1 MDRDD
6 RSEKKSEYKSAARLR
21 DRSRRRMR
29 EFVLSFHNWI
39 SVFNENSYIKLK
51 NISVFNLLA
60 PFLRFLNTRYDWNI
74 YCYWNL
80 VLWRWDSFESSFTAH
95 LLAGLVGYLSGNMPK
110 PMPFQI
116 DPNACLP
123 NKKGLLAVSWLLS
136 F

>member
-60 PFLRFLNTRYDWNI
+60 PFLRFLNTRYD
-74 YCYWNL
+74 
-80 VLWRWDSFESSFTAH
+80 
-95 LLAGLVGYLSGNMPK
+95 
-110 PMPFQI
+110 
-116 DPNACLP
+116 
-123 NKKGLLAVSWLLS
+123 
-136 F
+136 